1 MREGQSTCEGLLTGP
16 RDMCPVSL
24 VWVLQACPARRPGG
38 RSLVW
43 VPQACPA
50 QRPGERGLEMA
61 SSMARP
67 WSEALAGAPG
77 ATALPPQVGE
87 GLVPQGSQGKARLR
101 DSSAALDPQGPPAC
115 NTRGEAVLS
124 PGPAPACRPHPE

>member
-1 MREGQSTCEGLLTGP
+1 MGAAGLSGP
-16 RDMCPVSL
+16 KARGKGLGDG
-24 VWVLQACPARRPGG
+24 LQHGEA
-38 RSLVW
+38 L
-43 VPQACPA
+43 
-50 QRPGERGLEMA
+50 ERG
-61 SSMARP
+61 
-67 WSEALAGAPG
+67 PG
-77 ATALPPQVGE
+77 RCPRATALPPQVGE